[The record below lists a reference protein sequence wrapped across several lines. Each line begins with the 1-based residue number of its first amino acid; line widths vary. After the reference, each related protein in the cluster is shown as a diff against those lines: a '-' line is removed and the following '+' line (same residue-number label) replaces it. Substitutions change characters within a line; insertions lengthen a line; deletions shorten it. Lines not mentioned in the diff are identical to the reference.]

1 MQPQSLLTYRV
12 AVSAF
17 FFVNGFLYANWTAR
31 LPELQQFYGL
41 DDGQLGTVLF
51 FIALGSMVAMPAAGW
66 LGHRLGSHW
75 VVRVAALLFCACIP
89 LVAGSQNEWVIR
101 ACFFGLGATSG
112 AMDVAMNSQAVQVER
127 LWGKVIFSSFHAAF
141 SIGMALGAA
150 TGGLFA
156 GWGVALILHL
166 TTLAGVSAGLVGL
179 ASLPLRP
186 DVPAPAPALGDAPPP
201 DRWRTWWGIL
211 PLGLVAFCCMTGEGG
226 IVDWSALFMHKV
238 VGQNE
243 VVSAWAFGTFGV
255 AMTVGRLLG
264 DYAVAQ
270 LGRARI
276 MAANAALTIVGL
288 GLAIGL
294 ATIWSTFLGLFM
306 VGLGVA
312 TIVPTVF
319 SLAGNLPG
327 VSPSVGISMVT
338 SIGYAGFFVGPPT
351 IGYLAQA
358 YDLRLG
364 LGFVWVLF
372 VLMAGLIASI
382 FLGRRE
388 PGARGE

>member
-1 MQPQSLLTYRV
+1 
-12 AVSAF
+12 
-17 FFVNGFLYANWTAR
+17 
-31 LPELQQFYGL
+31 
-41 DDGQLGTVLF
+41 
-51 FIALGSMVAMPAAGW
+51 
-66 LGHRLGSHW
+66 
-75 VVRVAALLFCACIP
+75 
-89 LVAGSQNEWVIR
+89 
-101 ACFFGLGATSG
+101 
-112 AMDVAMNSQAVQVER
+112 
-127 LWGKVIFSSFHAAF
+127 
-141 SIGMALGAA
+141 
-150 TGGLFA
+150 
-156 GWGVALILHL
+156 
-166 TTLAGVSAGLVGL
+166 VGL